1 LPGSSAY
8 TRVLS
13 VTNTNTGTWKTVT
26 ASLPDAAMAKAE
38 NNQADFR
45 IASGSPVT
53 VHSVTATIS
62 GAGVLPMDLCP
73 SGS

>member
-1 LPGSSAY
+1 
-8 TRVLS
+8 
-13 VTNTNTGTWKTVT
+13 
-26 ASLPDAAMAKAE
+26 MAEAE

-53 VHSVTATIS
+53 VHSVLATIS

-73 SGS
+73 GGS

>member
-1 LPGSSAY
+1 M
-8 TRVLS
+8 
-13 VTNTNTGTWKTVT
+13 TNTGTDTWKTVT
-26 ASLPDAAMAKAE
+26 VSLPDAAMAEAE

-53 VHSVTATIS
+53 VHSVLATIS

-73 SGS
+73 GGS